1 MGPLG
6 AAYTTEYENLAFHP
20 GSTRTNFSAVATKA
34 GQIGSLGQRGTAAP
48 GLRHLGLSTNVAW
61 AISLPAVP
69 ATGLSPFRALLLN
82 PRPTRRTG
90 GIMIGLIRAAII
102 GASLVFGLISAQA
115 ADKPFKRDDLADSA
129 IKLEAQIKTEAGAI
143 NKSATALRSDA
154 DAAFRRNDMRTGLQ
168 ILGQIAATTPE
179 DGGNWLRLAR
189 TIFQIR
195 PATSSEQTFLLERA
209 STAAYIAYQ
218 RAANASDEANAL
230 ALLGRAM
237 AERKLWRPALD
248 ALRLSLDLRE
258 VADVRASYE
267 KMRDEHGFRLLDYT
281 IDSDSASPRAC
292 FQFSEELARRTD
304 FTPFVALAGND
315 KPALSS
321 EGKQLCVDG
330 LKHGERYNINL
341 RAGLPSTVREGLP
354 KSAEFNVYVRDRK
367 PFVRFTGRAYV
378 LPRTGQ
384 RGIPLVSVN
393 TPSVAVEVFRI
404 GDRNLINTVVDGD
417 FQRSLSR
424 YELSNLG
431 DERGVKV
438 WSGQLATAMTLNQ
451 DVTTAFPVDEAI
463 GTMLPGVYVMIA
475 TAKGPGS
482 DTGDDD
488 GGLATQW
495 FIVSDLGLTAFSG
508 NDGIHVFVNSL
519 ASTDAVARAEVRL
532 VARNNEILAT
542 RTTDDSGHAVFEAGL
557 ARGEGGLSPAM
568 LTVSTDKADYAF
580 LSLKSSAFDL
590 SDRGVAGRAAPAAA
604 DAFVYAERGVYR
616 SNETVYLTALLRDG
630 QGNAVSGGPLTLVV
644 ERPDGVEFRRAV
656 LPDQGAGGR
665 TLAVALNSAVPAG
678 TWRVRA
684 FTDPKGNSVGETTF
698 MVEDYIPERIDFDVT
713 AKEKQIKVDAPA
725 ELKVDGHFLYG
736 APASDLQ
743 LEGDMLVATAA
754 ERPGFPGY
762 QFGVDDEE
770 NASNERT
777 PIEDLPETD
786 TNGAARFPVSL
797 PTAPTS
803 TRPQEAQIFI
813 RMAEAGGRAV
823 ERKIVLPVTP
833 TSAMIGVKPLF
844 GENNVAEGDKAAF
857 DVVFVSA
864 DGRPLAR
871 DGLRYEL
878 LKIETRYQWYRQN
891 SSWEFEPVKSTSRVA
906 DGDLVVM
913 ADHPARIILSPQPG
927 RYRLDVKTTE
937 TDGPLTSVQF
947 DVGWYSDGSADS
959 PDLLETS
966 IDKPE
971 YQSGDTM
978 VVSVNARTAG
988 KLTINVLGDR
998 LLTTQTIDVKQGTA
1012 QVRIQVGKDWGSGAY
1027 VVATLRRPL
1036 DAAASRMPGRAI
1048 GLKWFGIDKKARTLQ
1063 VNLSPPA
1070 LVRPNSTLKLPVK
1083 LTGLSP
1089 GEDAKVVV
1097 AAVDVGILNLTNYK
1111 PPAPDDYYL
1120 GQRRLTAEIRD
1131 VYGQLIDGMQGT
1143 RGQLKT
1149 GGDSAGAELQG
1160 SPPTQKPL
1168 ALYSGIV
1175 TVAADGTAEISFN
1188 IPEFAG
1194 TARVMAIAWTA
1205 TKLGRATID
1214 VTVRD
1219 PVVLTTTLPRFLLTG
1234 DHGTMS
1240 IDLDNVEGAPGDY
1253 AVNVKASGPVK
1264 VSGRAQPSVK
1274 LAAKQRSSM
1283 SLGLDAGGAG
1293 TAALDVDIKG
1303 PNGMSL
1309 TRHYALDVKAATQV
1323 LTRRSVRTLAKGE
1336 SLTLT
1341 SDMFSDLVDGTGTVS
1356 ISANLSAALDA
1367 ATILKALDRYPYG
1380 CSEQITSRAMPLLY
1394 VNDLAAGAHLAMDTT
1409 IDQRIR
1415 DAIDRLLARQ
1425 GSNGSFGLWSAGGD
1439 DAWLDAYVTD
1449 FLTRAR
1455 EKGFAVPD
1463 VLFRSAL
1470 DRIRN
1475 SVVNSEEPEKDG
1487 GRNLA
1492 YGLYVLA
1499 RNGTAPIGDL
1509 RYLADTKLNNLA
1521 TPIAKAQLAAAL
1533 ALVGDKA
1540 RAERVYAAAVDSLAP
1555 KPVIEFGRA
1564 DYGSALRDAAALV
1577 SLAGEGNAPK
1587 ATLMQAVSRVE
1598 AARGLSPYTSTQ
1610 ENAWLVLAARALAKE
1625 TMALDFDGA
1634 PIKTALYRSYKAA
1647 EMAGKPI
1654 RITNTGDAPIQTVV
1668 SVGGSPKTPEP
1679 PVANGFNIE
1688 RNYFTL
1694 DGKPADVSKVK
1705 QNDRFAVVLKITEAK
1720 PEFGHIMV
1728 SDYLPAG
1735 FEIDNP
1741 HIVSSGDTGTLSWIE
1756 DGEEPEN
1763 TEFRDDRF
1771 TAAIDRTANDNAIF
1785 TVAYVVR
1792 AVSPGK
1798 YVLPQAYVED
1808 MYNPSRYGRTGTGSV
1823 EVRSAK

>member
-1 MGPLG
+1 
-6 AAYTTEYENLAFHP
+6 
-20 GSTRTNFSAVATKA
+20 
-34 GQIGSLGQRGTAAP
+34 
-48 GLRHLGLSTNVAW
+48 
-61 AISLPAVP
+61 
-69 ATGLSPFRALLLN
+69 
-82 PRPTRRTG
+82 
-90 GIMIGLIRAAII
+90 MIGLVRAALL
-102 GASLVFGLISAQA
+102 GATLSLGLISAGLMPARA

-129 IKLEAQIKTEAGAI
+129 IKLEAQIKSEAGAV
-143 NKSATALRSDA
+143 NKSSAALKGDA
-154 DAAFRRNDMRTGLQ
+154 DAALKRNDLRTGLQ
-168 ILGQIAATTPE
+168 ILGQIATTAPN
-179 DGGNWLRLAR
+179 DSGNWLRLAR
-189 TIFQIR
+189 TIFLVW
-195 PATSSEQTFLLERA
+195 PASSSEQTFLRERA

-218 RAANASDEANAL
+218 RAANAGDEADAL
-230 ALLGRAM
+230 AELGRTLS
-237 AERKLWRPALD
+237 ERKLWRPALD

-258 VADVRASYE
+258 VAEVRDQYE

-292 FQFSEELARRTD
+292 FQFSEELAKRTD
-304 FTPFVALAGND
+304 FAPFFALAGND
-315 KPALSS
+315 RPALTS
-321 EGKQLCVDG
+321 EGRQLCVDG

-354 KSAEFNVYVRDRK
+354 KSAEFNIYVRDRK

-393 TPSVAVEVFRI
+393 TPSVSVNVFRI
-404 GDRNLINTVVDGD
+404 GDRNLINTVIEGD
-417 FQRSLSR
+417 FQRAVNS
-424 YELSNLG
+424 YELSSLG

-438 WSGQLATAMTLNQ
+438 WSGQLATTMTLNQ
-451 DVTTAFPVDEAI
+451 DVTTAFPVDEAL
-463 GTMLPGVYVMIA
+463 GVMQPGVYVMTA
-475 TAKGPGS
+475 AAKGPGS
-482 DTGDDD
+482 DSSGND

-495 FIVSDLGLTAFSG
+495 FIVSDLGLAAFSG

-519 ASTDAVARAEVRL
+519 ASTEAVARAEVRL

-542 RTTDDSGHAVFEAGL
+542 RKTDDTGHAVFEAGL

-568 LTVSTDKADYAF
+568 LTATTDKADYAF
-580 LSLKSSAFDL
+580 LSLKSNAFDL
-590 SDRGVAGRAAPAAA
+590 SDRGVSGRAVPAGA

-630 QGNAVSGGPLTLVV
+630 LGNAISGGPLTLVI

-665 TLAVALNSAVPAG
+665 TLAVALNSAVPTG

-698 MVEDYIPERIDFDVT
+698 MVEDYIPERIDFEVT
-713 AKEKQIKVDAPA
+713 SKDKQIKVDAPS

-743 LEGDMLVATAA
+743 LEGDMLVAPA
-754 ERPGFPGY
+754 EERAGFAGY
-762 QFGVDDEE
+762 QFGVADEE
-770 NASNERT
+770 NTSNERT
-777 PIEDLPETD
+777 PIENLPESD
-786 TNGAARFPVSL
+786 ANGVATFPVSL
-797 PTAPTS
+797 AKPPTS

-833 TSAMIGVKPLF
+833 TLAMIGVKPLF
-844 GENNVAEGDKAAF
+844 GDKNVAEGDKAAF
-857 DVVFVSA
+857 DVVFVSPE
-864 DGRPLAR
+864 GKPLAR

-878 LKIETRYQWYRQN
+878 LKIESRYQWYRQN
-891 SSWEFEPVKSTSRVA
+891 SSWEFEPVKSTQRVE
-906 DGDLVVM
+906 DGDLKVV
-913 ADHPARIILSPQPG
+913 ADKPARITLSPQPG
-927 RYRLDVKTTE
+927 RYRLDVKSTDA
-937 TDGPLTSVQF
+937 DGPLTSVQF
-947 DVGWYSDGSADS
+947 DVGWYSDGSADT

-978 VVSVNARTAG
+978 VVSVNARSAG

-998 LLTTQTIDVKQGTA
+998 LLTTQTTDVKEGTA
-1012 QVRIQVGKDWGSGAY
+1012 QVKIPVGKDWGSGAY

-1036 DAAASRMPGRAI
+1036 DAAALRMPGRSI
-1048 GLKWFGIDKKARTLQ
+1048 GLKWFGIDKKARTLA
-1063 VNLSPPA
+1063 VNLSPPM
-1070 LVRPNSTLKLPVK
+1070 LVRPNSTMKLPVK
-1083 LTGLSP
+1083 LTGLNP

-1131 VYGQLIDGMQGT
+1131 LYGQLIDGMQGT

-1149 GGDSAGAELQG
+1149 GGDGAGAELQG
-1160 SPPTQKPL
+1160 SPPAQKPL

-1175 TVAADGTAEISFN
+1175 TVAADGTAEISFD

-1194 TARVMAIAWTA
+1194 TARVMAVAWTA

-1219 PVVLTTTLPRFLLTG
+1219 PVVLTATLPRFLLNG
-1234 DHGTMS
+1234 DRGTMS
-1240 IDLDNVEGAPGDY
+1240 LDLDNVEGAPGDY
-1253 AVNVKASGPVK
+1253 TVNVKSSGTVK
-1264 VSGRAQPSVK
+1264 VRGNAATSVK
-1274 LAAKQRSSM
+1274 LAAKQRASM
-1283 SLGLDAGGAG
+1283 SLALDASGAG
-1293 TAALDVDIKG
+1293 PAALDVDIKG
-1303 PNGMSL
+1303 PNGL
-1309 TRHYALDVKAATQV
+1309 TLARHYALEVKPATQV
-1323 LTRRSVRTLAKGE
+1323 LTRRSIQTLAKGE

-1341 SDMFSDLVDGTGTVS
+1341 ADMFSDLVEGTGSVS
-1356 ISANLSAALDA
+1356 ISASLSTALDA

-1394 VNDLAAGAHLAMDTT
+1394 VNDLAVGAHLAMDNA

-1455 EKGFAVPD
+1455 EKGFTVPD

-1475 SVVNSEEPEKDG
+1475 SVVNAEEPEKDG
-1487 GRNLA
+1487 GKNLA

-1540 RAERVYAAAVDSLAP
+1540 RAERVYAAAADSLAP
-1555 KPVIEFGRA
+1555 KPALEFGRV

-1577 SLAGEGNAPK
+1577 SLAGEGNAPR

-1610 ENAWLVLAARALAKE
+1610 ENAWLVLASRALANE
-1625 TMALDFDGA
+1625 TMALDVDGA

-1647 EMAGKPI
+1647 EMAGKPVK
-1654 RITNTGDAPIQTVV
+1654 ITNTGDAPIQTVV
-1668 SVGGSPKTPEP
+1668 SVGGSPITPEP
-1679 PVANGFNIE
+1679 AVANGFKIE

-1741 HIVSSGDTGTLSWIE
+1741 HLVSSGDTGTLAWIE
-1756 DGEEPEN
+1756 DGEEPVD

-1771 TAAIDRTANDNAIF
+1771 TAAIDRAANDKSIF